1 MIAPKFM
8 PVVFKQLWRHRVR
21 SVLTLCG
28 VAIAMFLFIAV
39 QTLQEGVRQS
49 TQAAAGDTTLVVYR
63 ENRFCPATSRLPQF
77 YVDRIEKIPGVVS
90 AVPIKIVVNNC
101 RASLD
106 VVTFRGVPREDLAGT
121 QGGASSNAGSASGL
135 ASKWQLIAGSI
146 AEWEK
151 RSDAALVGE
160 TLAARRGF
168 KVGESFDA
176 SGITVTVA
184 GIIRSSEP
192 QDQNVAYVHLDFLQQ
207 AGENG
212 AKGGGLGVVTQFT
225 VRVDDPAKMDAVAAA
240 IDEQFRAE
248 ADPTTTR
255 PEKAFVAQAGADIV
269 EIVKF
274 TQWLGWGCLAA
285 VLALVA
291 NAIVLSVQ
299 DRIKEHAVLQ
309 TLGFRS
315 GLIARLI
322 VSEGMLIG
330 LLGGAIGTGIALA
343 VVHFGN
349 FSLSQEGLSI
359 TVGASWSV
367 LAWGLIISAG
377 VGIVAGLVPAWR
389 AGRREIASCFRA
401 V

>member
-1 MIAPKFM
+1 MIAPRFM

-21 SVLTLCG
+21 SALTLAG
-28 VAIAMFLFIAV
+28 VGIAMFLFIAV
-39 QTLQEGVRQS
+39 QTLQEGVRRS

-63 ENRFCPATSRLPQF
+63 ENRFCPAVSRLPQF
-77 YVDRIEKIPGVVS
+77 YVDRIERIPGVVS
-90 AVPIKIVVNNC
+90 AVPVKIVVNNC

-106 VVTFRGVPREDLAGT
+106 VITFRGVPREDLAGP
-121 QGGASSNAGSASGL
+121 SGW
-135 ASKWQLIAGSI
+135 ASKWQLIGGSVGD
-146 AEWEK
+146 WEK
-151 RSDAALVGE
+151 RSDSALVGE
-160 TLAARRGF
+160 MLAARRGF

-176 SGITVTVA
+176 SGVTVSIA
-184 GIIRSSEP
+184 GIIRSPEP

-207 AGENG
+207 AAG
-212 AKGGGLGVVTQFT
+212 KGGGLGIVTQFT
-225 VRVDDPAKMDAVAAA
+225 VRVDDPANMDAVADA
-240 IDEQFRAE
+240 IDHEFRTE
-248 ADPTTTR
+248 ADPTMTS

-330 LLGGAIGTGIALA
+330 LLGGALGTGIALL
-343 VVHFGN
+343 VVHLGN

-359 TVGASWSV
+359 SVSASWTV

-377 VGIVAGLVPAWR
+377 VGTVAGLVPAWR

>member
-49 TQAAAGDTTLVVYR
+49 TQAAADDTTLVVYR
-63 ENRFCPATSRLPQF
+63 ANRFCPAASRLPQF

-90 AVPIKIVVNNC
+90 AVPVKIVVNNC

-106 VVTFRGVPREDLAGT
+106 VVTFRGVPREDLVGP
-121 QGGASSNAGSASGL
+121 QGGGAGPTGWAG
-135 ASKWQLIAGSI
+135 KWQLISGSV

-151 RSDAALVGE
+151 RSDSALVGE

-168 KVGESFDA
+168 RVGQSFDA

-184 GIIRSSEP
+184 GIIRSPEP

-207 AGENG
+207 AAG
-212 AKGGGLGVVTQFT
+212 KGGGLGSVTQFT
-225 VRVDDPAKMDAVAAA
+225 VRVDDPAKMEQVAEA
-240 IDEQFRAE
+240 IDAEFAAE
-248 ADPTTTR
+248 ADPTMTS

-274 TQWLGWGCLAA
+274 TRWLGWGCLAA

-330 LLGGAIGTGIALA
+330 LLGGR
-343 VVHFGN
+343 V
-349 FSLSQEGLSI
+349 
-359 TVGASWSV
+359 
-367 LAWGLIISAG
+367 
-377 VGIVAGLVPAWR
+377 
-389 AGRREIASCFRA
+389 
-401 V
+401 

>member
-1 MIAPKFM
+1 
-8 PVVFKQLWRHRVR
+8 
-21 SVLTLCG
+21 
-28 VAIAMFLFIAV
+28 
-39 QTLQEGVRQS
+39 
-49 TQAAAGDTTLVVYR
+49 
-63 ENRFCPATSRLPQF
+63 
-77 YVDRIEKIPGVVS
+77 
-90 AVPIKIVVNNC
+90 
-101 RASLD
+101 
-106 VVTFRGVPREDLAGT
+106 
-121 QGGASSNAGSASGL
+121 
-135 ASKWQLIAGSI
+135 
-146 AEWEK
+146 
-151 RSDAALVGE
+151 
-160 TLAARRGF
+160 
-168 KVGESFDA
+168 
-176 SGITVTVA
+176 
-184 GIIRSSEP
+184 
-192 QDQNVAYVHLDFLQQ
+192 
-207 AGENG
+207 
-212 AKGGGLGVVTQFT
+212 
-225 VRVDDPAKMDAVAAA
+225 
-240 IDEQFRAE
+240 
-248 ADPTTTR
+248 
-255 PEKAFVAQAGADIV
+255 VAQAGADIV

-330 LLGGAIGTGIALA
+330 LLGGALGTGIALS

-349 FSLSQEGLSI
+349 FTLSQEGLSI
-359 TVGASWSV
+359 GVSASWSV

>member
-1 MIAPKFM
+1 MIAPRFM

-21 SVLTLCG
+21 SVLTLSG

-39 QTLQEGVRQS
+39 QTLQEGVRRS

-77 YVDRIEKIPGVVS
+77 YVDRIQKIPGVVS
-90 AVPIKIVVNNC
+90 AVPVKIVVNNC

-106 VVTFRGVPREDLAGT
+106 VITFRGVPQEDI
-121 QGGASSNAGSASGL
+121 GGPTGW
-135 ASKWQLIAGSI
+135 ASKWQLIAGSV
-146 AEWEK
+146 AEWQK
-151 RSDAALVGE
+151 RSDSALVGE
-160 TLAARRGF
+160 TLATRRGF
-168 KVGESFDA
+168 KVGQSFDS
-176 SGITVTVA
+176 SGVTVTVA
-184 GIIRSSEP
+184 GIIRSAEA

-207 AGENG
+207 TAG
-212 AKGGGLGVVTQFT
+212 KGGGLGSVTQFT
-225 VRVDDPAKMDAVAAA
+225 VRVDDPAKMEAVAAA
-240 IDEQFRAE
+240 IDSEFRVEAE
-248 ADPTTTR
+248 PTTTR

-330 LLGGAIGTGIALA
+330 LLGGALGTGIALA
-343 VVHFGN
+343 VVHFGH

-359 TVGASWSV
+359 SVGASWSV
-367 LAWGLIISAG
+367 LLWGLGISAG
-377 VGIVAGLVPAWR
+377 VGIVAGLVPAIR

>member
-8 PVVFKQLWRHRVR
+8 PVVVKQLWRHRVR
-21 SVLTLCG
+21 SVLTLSG

-63 ENRFCPATSRLPQF
+63 ENRFCPAASRLPQF
-77 YVDRIEKIPGVVS
+77 YVGRIEKIPGVVS
-90 AVPIKIVVNNC
+90 AVPVKIVVNNC

-106 VVTFRGVPREDLAGT
+106 VVTFRGVPREDLAGPN
-121 QGGASSNAGSASGL
+121 GW
-135 ASKWQLIAGSI
+135 ASKWQIIAGSV

-151 RSDAALVGE
+151 RSDSALVGE
-160 TLAARRGF
+160 TLAAKRGF
-168 KVGESFDA
+168 KVGQSFDA

-207 AGENG
+207 AAG
-212 AKGGGLGVVTQFT
+212 KGGGLGSVTQFT
-225 VRVDDPAKMDAVAAA
+225 VRVDDPAKMEQVAEA
-240 IDEQFRAE
+240 IDAEFRAE
-248 ADPTTTR
+248 ADPTMTS

-330 LLGGAIGTGIALA
+330 LLGGALGTGIALA

-359 TVGASWSV
+359 GVSASWSV
-367 LAWGLIISAG
+367 LAWGLVISAG

>member
-1 MIAPKFM
+1 MITPKFM
-8 PVVFKQLWRHRVR
+8 PVVVKQLWRHRVR
-21 SVLTLCG
+21 SVLTLAG
-28 VAIAMFLFIAV
+28 VSIAMFLFIAV

-63 ENRFCPATSRLPQF
+63 ENRFCPAASRLPQF

-90 AVPIKIVVNNC
+90 AVPVKIVVNNC

-106 VVTFRGVPREDLAGT
+106 VVTFRGVPRENIAGPN
-121 QGGASSNAGSASGL
+121 GW
-135 ASKWQLIAGSI
+135 ASKWQLISGSVD
-146 AEWEK
+146 EWQK
-151 RSDAALVGE
+151 RSDSALVGE

-168 KVGESFDA
+168 KVGQSFDA

-184 GIIRSSEP
+184 GIIRSPEA

-207 AGENG
+207 A
-212 AKGGGLGVVTQFT
+212 ADKGGGLGVVTQFT
-225 VRVDDPAKMDAVAAA
+225 VRVDDPARVEAVAAA
-240 IDEQFRAE
+240 IDEEFRTE
-248 ADPTTTR
+248 ADPTMTS

-330 LLGGAIGTGIALA
+330 VLGGAIGTAIALS

-359 TVGASWSV
+359 NVAASWSV
-367 LAWGLIISAG
+367 LAWGLVISAG

>member
-1 MIAPKFM
+1 MIAPKFI
-8 PVVFKQLWRHRVR
+8 PVVVKQLWRHRVR
-21 SVLTLCG
+21 SILTLLG
-28 VAIAMFLFIAV
+28 VGVAMFLFIAV
-39 QTLQEGVRQS
+39 QTLQEGVRRS

-63 ENRFCPATSRLPQF
+63 ENRFCPAASRLPQF

-90 AVPIKIVVNNC
+90 AVPVKIIVNNC

-106 VVTFRGVPREDLAGT
+106 VVTFRGVPREDLAGPK
-121 QGGASSNAGSASGL
+121 GW

-151 RSDAALVGE
+151 RSDSALVGE

-184 GIIRSSEP
+184 GIIRSPEA

-207 AGENG
+207 AAG
-212 AKGGGLGVVTQFT
+212 KGGGLGSVTQFT
-225 VRVDDPAKMDAVAAA
+225 VRVDDPAKMEQVAEA
-240 IDEQFRAE
+240 IDAEFRAE
-248 ADPTTTR
+248 ADPTMTS

-330 LLGGAIGTGIALA
+330 LLGGALGTGIALA

-359 TVGASWSV
+359 SVSASWSV
-367 LAWGLIISAG
+367 MALGLVISAG

>member
-1 MIAPKFM
+1 MIAPRFM

-21 SVLTLCG
+21 SVLTLSG
-28 VAIAMFLFIAV
+28 VAIAMFLFITV
-39 QTLQEGVRQS
+39 QTLQEGVRRS

-77 YVDRIEKIPGVVS
+77 YVDRIQKIPGVVS
-90 AVPIKIVVNNC
+90 AVPVKIVVNNC

-106 VVTFRGVPREDLAGT
+106 VITFRGVPREDLAGPK
-121 QGGASSNAGSASGL
+121 GWASR
-135 ASKWQLIAGSI
+135 WQLIAGSVT
-146 AEWEK
+146 EWEK

-160 TLAARRGF
+160 TLATRRGF
-168 KVGESFDA
+168 TVGQSFDS
-176 SGITVTVA
+176 SGVTVTVA
-184 GIIRSSEP
+184 GIIRSAEA

-207 AGENG
+207 AAG
-212 AKGGGLGVVTQFT
+212 KGGGLGSVTQFT
-225 VRVDDPAKMDAVAAA
+225 VRVDDPAKMEAVAAA
-240 IDEQFRAE
+240 IDAQFRSEAE
-248 ADPTTTR
+248 PTTTR

-330 LLGGAIGTGIALA
+330 LLGGALGTGIALA
-343 VVHFGN
+343 VVHFGH

-359 TVGASWSV
+359 SVGASWSV
-367 LAWGLIISAG
+367 LLWGLGISAG
-377 VGIVAGLVPAWR
+377 VGIVAGLVPAIR

>member
-21 SVLTLCG
+21 SVLTLSG

-63 ENRFCPATSRLPQF
+63 ENRFCPAASRLPQF

-90 AVPIKIVVNNC
+90 AVPVKIVVNNC

-106 VVTFRGVPREDLAGT
+106 VVTFRGVPREDLAGPK
-121 QGGASSNAGSASGL
+121 GW
-135 ASKWQLIAGSI
+135 ASKWQLIAGSV

-151 RSDAALVGE
+151 RSDSALVGE

-176 SGITVTVA
+176 SGVTVTVA
-184 GIIRSSEP
+184 GIIRSAEA

-207 AGENG
+207 AAG
-212 AKGGGLGVVTQFT
+212 KGGGLGSVTQFT
-225 VRVDDPAKMDAVAAA
+225 VRVDDPAKMEQVAEA
-240 IDEQFRAE
+240 IDAEFRTEAE
-248 ADPTTTR
+248 PTMTS

-330 LLGGAIGTGIALA
+330 LLGGAFGTGIALS

-349 FSLSQEGLSI
+349 FTLSQEGLSI
-359 TVGASWSV
+359 GVSASWSV

>member
-21 SVLTLCG
+21 SILTLAG
-28 VAIAMFLFIAV
+28 VSIAMFLFIAV
-39 QTLQEGVRQS
+39 QTLQEGVRQT
-49 TQAAAGDTTLVVYR
+49 TQAAADDTTLVVYR

-77 YVDRIEKIPGVVS
+77 YVDRIEKIPGVAS
-90 AVPIKIVVNNC
+90 AVPVKIVVNNC

-106 VVTFRGVPREDLAGT
+106 VITFRGVPREDLVGPKGWA
-121 QGGASSNAGSASGL
+121 N
-135 ASKWQLIAGSI
+135 KWQVIAGSVDD
-146 AEWEK
+146 WQK

-168 KVGESFDA
+168 KVGQSFDS
-176 SGITVTVA
+176 SGVTVTVA
-184 GIIRSSEP
+184 GIIRSPEP

-207 AGENG
+207 SAS
-212 AKGGGLGVVTQFT
+212 KGGGLGSVTQFT
-225 VRVDDPAKMDAVAAA
+225 VRVDDPAKMETVAAA
-240 IDEQFRAE
+240 IDEQFRIE

-330 LLGGAIGTGIALA
+330 LLGGALGTGIALA
-343 VVHFGN
+343 IVHFGN
-349 FSLSQEGLSI
+349 FSLSQEGLS
-359 TVGASWSV
+359 VSVSASWSV
-367 LAWGLIISAG
+367 LGWGLIISAG

>member
-49 TQAAAGDTTLVVYR
+49 TQAAADDTTLVVYR
-63 ENRFCPATSRLPQF
+63 ANRFCPAASRLPQF

-90 AVPIKIVVNNC
+90 AVPVKIVVNNC

-106 VVTFRGVPREDLAGT
+106 VVTFRGVPREDLVGP
-121 QGGASSNAGSASGL
+121 QGGGAGPTGWAG
-135 ASKWQLIAGSI
+135 KWQLISGSV

-151 RSDAALVGE
+151 RSDSALVGE

-168 KVGESFDA
+168 RVGQSFDA

-184 GIIRSSEP
+184 GIIRSPEP

-207 AGENG
+207 AAG
-212 AKGGGLGVVTQFT
+212 KGGGLGSVTQFT
-225 VRVDDPAKMDAVAAA
+225 VRVDDPAKMEQVAEA
-240 IDEQFRAE
+240 IDAEFAAE
-248 ADPTTTR
+248 ADPTMTS

-274 TQWLGWGCLAA
+274 TRWLGWGCLAA

-330 LLGGAIGTGIALA
+330 LLGGALGTGIALS

-359 TVGASWSV
+359 SMSASWSV
-367 LAWGLIISAG
+367 LAWGLVISAG

>member
-21 SVLTLCG
+21 SVLTLSG
-28 VAIAMFLFIAV
+28 VAIAMF
-39 QTLQEGVRQS
+39 RP
-49 TQAAAGDTTLVVYR
+49 AA
-63 ENRFCPATSRLPQF
+63 SRLPQF

-90 AVPIKIVVNNC
+90 AVPVKIVVNNC

-106 VVTFRGVPREDLAGT
+106 VVTFRGVPRENL
-121 QGGASSNAGSASGL
+121 GGPNGW
-135 ASKWQLIAGSI
+135 ASKWQLISGSV

-151 RSDAALVGE
+151 RSDSALVGE

-168 KVGESFDA
+168 QVGQSFDA

-184 GIIRSSEP
+184 GIIRSPEA

-207 AGENG
+207 AAG
-212 AKGGGLGVVTQFT
+212 KGGGLGSVTQFT
-225 VRVDDPAKMDAVAAA
+225 VRVDDPAKMEAVAEA
-240 IDEQFRAE
+240 IDAEFRAE
-248 ADPTTTR
+248 ADPTMTS

-315 GLIARLI
+315 SLIARLI

-330 LLGGAIGTGIALA
+330 VLGGAIGTGIALS

-359 TVGASWSV
+359 GVSASWSV
-367 LAWGLIISAG
+367 LVWGLIISAG

>member
-8 PVVFKQLWRHRVR
+8 PVVFKQLWRHQVR
-21 SVLTLCG
+21 SVLTLSG

-63 ENRFCPATSRLPQF
+63 ENRFCPAASRLPQF

-90 AVPIKIVVNNC
+90 AVPVKIVVNNC

-106 VVTFRGVPREDLAGT
+106 VITFRGVPREDLAGPT
-121 QGGASSNAGSASGL
+121 GW
-135 ASKWQLIAGSI
+135 ASKWQLISGSV

-151 RSDAALVGE
+151 RSDSALVGE

-168 KVGESFDA
+168 QIGQSFDA

-184 GIIRSSEP
+184 GIIRSPEA

-207 AGENG
+207 AGAG
-212 AKGGGLGVVTQFT
+212 GGKGGGLGSVTQFT
-225 VRVDDPAKMDAVAAA
+225 VRVDDPAKMEQVAEA
-240 IDEQFRAE
+240 IDAEFRAE
-248 ADPTTTR
+248 ADPTMTS

-330 LLGGAIGTGIALA
+330 LLGGALGTGIALS

-349 FSLSQEGLSI
+349 FTLSQEGLSI
-359 TVGASWSV
+359 GVSASWSV
-367 LAWGLIISAG
+367 LAWGLIISGG

-389 AGRREIASCFRA
+389 AVRREIASCFRA